1 MIKRVINNKNF
12 FSLKT
17 SINIKNIINAFL
29 LKLFRHLKSMTNYID
44 RLKAK
49 LKIKKFDPDQPI
61 NAWLFVLILNI
72 VGFAGYFYLKI
83 NDIHLGD

>member
-1 MIKRVINNKNF
+1 MI
-12 FSLKT
+12 
-17 SINIKNIINAFL
+17 AL
-29 LKLFRHLKSMTNYID
+29 LKLFYLNFLDIFKSMTNYID

-49 LKIKKFDPDQPI
+49 LKIKKFDSNQPI

-72 VGFAGYFYLKI
+72 VGFAGYIYLKI